1 MKEDEKTENL
11 REATNPRGTIHRI
24 IPLAFA
30 ALVATSLLVVYQT
43 QRLPLVRF
51 ETTTLYS
58 IHHEAAYD
66 YRARLKPN
74 LIYNRTTLRPG
85 EGPLYTAIVD
95 HVNIT
100 LKYRFR
106 SDPPPAGVA
115 EELRA
120 SAELESPGMW
130 TRPLTVEE
138 AGDLLRLEADRGI
151 SLTID
156 ASRIRPIVE
165 GIDSEVGVRSQTY
178 AVNILPEIRV
188 DAVVAG
194 RTVAEEYAPALTIA
208 FVTGGERGNYISI
221 GEMEQ
226 AEEEAVTVE
235 TPVRL
240 EWVEGRRR
248 DALAFCA
255 VALIGLA
262 ASTANYVE
270 TRDRTPRGR
279 SIRKIVAP
287 HEEMIVRASEPP
299 EAMREIALETL
310 DDLARVAEITAKPIL
325 WAQGG
330 GEHTFCVL
338 DGETRYLHR
347 ITEAEPA
354 EASRS

>member
-1 MKEDEKTENL
+1 MKEA
-11 REATNPRGTIHRI
+11 EATERRGKAAKPRGAIHRI
-24 IPLAFA
+24 LPLAFA
-30 ALVATSLLVVYQT
+30 ALAAASFLAAYQAH
-43 QRLPLVRF
+43 RLPLVRI

-58 IHHEAAYD
+58 VRHEAAYD

-100 LKYRFR
+100 LEYRFS
-106 SDPPPAGVA
+106 SDPPPDVVA

-130 TRPLTVEE
+130 TRPLTEEE
-138 AGDLLRLEADRGI
+138 AGDLLRLDSDGGI

-156 ASRIRPIVE
+156 ASRIRPIAE

-188 DAVVAG
+188 EAGVAG
-194 RTVAEEYAPALTIA
+194 RPVAEEYAPRLTIA

-226 AEEEAVTVE
+226 AEEKAVTEE

-240 EWVEGRRR
+240 EWVEGRRK
-248 DALAFCA
+248 DALAFSA
-255 VALIGLA
+255 IALIGLA

-270 TRDRTPRGR
+270 TRDRAPRGR

-287 HEEMIVRASEPP
+287 HEDMMIRAVEPP
-299 EAMREIALETL
+299 RAGREVVLESL
-310 DDLARVAEITAKPIL
+310 DDLARVAETTARPIL

-330 GEHTFCVL
+330 GEHLFCVL
-338 DGETRYLHR
+338 DGDTRYLHR
-347 ITEAEPA
+347 VTEAELAAGP
-354 EASRS
+354 